1 MVSRNIRMQTKPL
14 YFTKNGSAYV
24 GDALALLSEL
34 PDESIDLV
42 MTSPPFALRR
52 KKSYG
57 NVEETEY
64 VSWITPFSKEVF
76 RVLKNSGS
84 FVLDLGGAYRARM
97 PSRSLYNFRVLLTL
111 CDDVGFHLAE
121 DFYWFNPSKLPSP
134 IEWVNKR
141 KIRAKDSVNTVW
153 WFSKTENPK
162 ADVRKVLVPYSDR
175 MKKLIEDPGKFYAPK
190 KRPSGHD
197 ISASFGK
204 DNGGAI
210 PSNLLTIPNT
220 DSNSSYL
227 WLCKKL
233 GLKRHPARFP
243 ADLPAFFI
251 KMLTD
256 EGDVVLD
263 IFGGSN
269 TTGFTSEALNRK
281 WITFEENTEYLSA
294 SAFRFLEGRSIQT
307 IKRVLDEMSVATA
320 NVFLNDVV
328 CSLGTNKE
336 AKVSRDALESMTTD
350 NSQMVFLED
359 SKSYKAQPSPAHVR
373 KTRGGSR
380 TGKV

>member
-1 MVSRNIRMQTKPL
+1 MQSKPL
-14 YFTKNGSAYV
+14 YCTKLGHAFV
-24 GDALALLSEL
+24 GDALALLNEL

-52 KKSYG
+52 QKSYG

-64 VSWITPFSKEVF
+64 VKWIKPFSEAVF
-76 RVLKNSGS
+76 RVLKASGS
-84 FVLDLGGAYRARM
+84 FVLDLGGAYRAGM

-121 DFYWFNPSKLPSP
+121 DFYWFNPAKLPSP

-141 KIRAKDSVNTVW
+141 KIRAKDSVNTIW
-153 WFSKTENPK
+153 WFGKTDMPK
-162 ADVRKVLVPYSDR
+162 ADVRKVLAPYSER
-175 MKKLIEDPGKFYAPK
+175 MKKLIQDPDSFYTPK

-197 ISASFGK
+197 ISSNFGK

-227 WLCKKL
+227 WLCKEF
-233 GLKRHPARFP
+233 GLDRHPARFP
-243 ADLPAFFI
+243 AEVPAFFI

-256 EGDVVLD
+256 EGDMVLD

-269 TTGFTSEALNRK
+269 TTGFAAEALGRK
-281 WITFEENTEYLSA
+281 WLTFDLSRDYSVA
-294 SAFRFLEGRSIQT
+294 SVFRFLEGRP
-307 IKRVLDEMSVATA
+307 LASVRRILSELVSDDA
-320 NVFLNDVV
+320 NVILEDVV
-328 CSLGTNKE
+328 CSLKNGGSTRT
-336 AKVSRDALESMTTD
+336 SRDDLIATRDEAR
-350 NSQMVFLED
+350 QMVLLEE
-359 SKSYKAQPSPAHVR
+359 KAVYTAQRSVAR
-373 KTRGGSR
+373 RRGKPR
-380 TGKV
+380 A